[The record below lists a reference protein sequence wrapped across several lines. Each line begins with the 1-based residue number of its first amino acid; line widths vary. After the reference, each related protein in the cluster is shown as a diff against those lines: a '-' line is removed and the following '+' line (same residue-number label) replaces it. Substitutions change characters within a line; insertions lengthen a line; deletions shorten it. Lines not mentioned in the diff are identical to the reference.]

1 MSSTSTQRQLCTNT
15 PISSCCPVFTFHF
28 GHCLRQ
34 SLSCFKPNLAK
45 VITLAAEWIDTY
57 AIQSWKIVRSR
68 YRKLAWVGL
77 GSITTEFHS
86 DALTDWAISPC
97 VQLCTATPIS
107 SLCEVFTFPFC
118 HFICQWLHMLFRA
131 ERLLE
136 VGIESWPELD
146 WNPSPL
152 NFIQML

>member
-1 MSSTSTQRQLCTNT
+1 MGFEPKTTEFRSDALTNWGIR
-15 PISSCCPVFTFHF
+15 PWVLLAHRDNFVQILLFHPVVQYSHFISVIAFV
-28 GHCLRQ
+28 
-34 SLSCFKPNLAK
+34 SLHSCFKSNLAQ
-45 VITLAAEWIDTY
+45 VITLAVEWIDTY

-118 HFICQWLHMLFRA
+118 HFICQWLH
-131 ERLLE
+131 LL
-136 VGIESWPELD
+136 
-146 WNPSPL
+146 
-152 NFIQML
+152 